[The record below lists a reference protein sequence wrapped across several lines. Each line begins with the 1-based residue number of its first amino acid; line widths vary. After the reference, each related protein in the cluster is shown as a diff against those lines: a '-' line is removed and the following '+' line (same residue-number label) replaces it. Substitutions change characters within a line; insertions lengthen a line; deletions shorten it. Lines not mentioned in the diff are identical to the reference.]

1 MYPFKGLIRRT
12 EFKVFLGVK
21 LSVPKSSL
29 RLMTLALLLILV
41 TGCSSMSSKPVD
53 ASPLDDVELK
63 FTSGTCEYLNF
74 DKTQTLCKLKL
85 RVRNKGQ
92 EPVSING
99 KFRFSIST
107 YDFQVRYA
115 QYKEFENEGYK
126 TINAPEV
133 LGLYDGVVGTS
144 TTRIDYEISPLETY
158 KVTVAVIVPTKTVI
172 NGVKIE
178 IDKNSEFASDSIRI
192 LFLNICTYGEKS
204 AADSKFMQRGFL
216 CEEGKAVSIYDK

>member
-1 MYPFKGLIRRT
+1 MA
-12 EFKVFLGVK
+12 
-21 LSVPKSSL
+21 KSSL
-29 RLMTLALLLILV
+29 RFIALTFLLVLV
-41 TGCSSMSSKPVD
+41 TGCSSMSKESVE

-85 RVRNKGQ
+85 RVKNNGQ

-99 KFRFSIST
+99 KFRFSIKT

-115 QYKEFENEGYK
+115 QYKEFENELPEELP
-126 TINAPEV
+126 APEV

-144 TTRIDYEISPLETY
+144 ATRIDYEISPLETY

-172 NGVKIE
+172 SGVIIKI
-178 IDKNSEFASDSIRI
+178 DDNSEFAGEWMRF

-204 AADSKFMQRGFL
+204 IADSKFMLRGYI
-216 CEEGKAVSIYDK
+216 CEEGKAVKFVNK